1 MLFKKL
7 LLTYISVLI
16 VVLSIIGFT
25 AVRITAQ
32 TVDKEIRLAN
42 IRAVENGAAAVDVII
57 ETANSLAL
65 EVCVNKNVQRLLK
78 KIYVGTCNKSE
89 INGGAL
95 LRQEV
100 RRLLLGAKYIE
111 PKLYPIDHLGRV
123 YELDPGTN
131 TIVASVQ
138 LPKQSWFAN
147 ALAENGGFAWMKLHS
162 GNKTF
167 IRMSR
172 IILDSSKWDRIIGV
186 LTFDINVYDI
196 GPKLYQIKL
205 GNTGVACLIA
215 KDGSMIFPFIENLN
229 LDTSVLKGTVNTSY
243 INKRGELVIVRVIPE
258 ADWKLVGI
266 IPLNELLEKGRKIR
280 NTFLMTGIVAILCCI
295 ALALY
300 FSYSISNPIIKLAA
314 KMKSVESG
322 DLDIVITEPAGS
334 GEINILYHNFNYMI
348 KMINELIE
356 EVYKTKIREKEAE
369 LMALQA
375 QINPHFL
382 YNTLD
387 SVNWLAMK
395 YNAFDIKEIVSSLA
409 AMLRYSLNNGENY
422 ITVENEIN
430 QVKNYIAIQN
440 YRYSDCFTVD
450 YEIDADTKAYT
461 IIKLLLQPLVENAI
475 IHGIEG
481 NTEKAKISILI
492 KSYLDQGHLIFEVK
506 NDGQPVDL
514 KAIEH
519 VLNPDNV
526 EKPKSYGI
534 KNVNDRLKK
543 QYGDGYGLKFDYNG
557 GYTIVTICIP
567 VYKSWRE

>member
-1 MLFKKL
+1 
-7 LLTYISVLI
+7 
-16 VVLSIIGFT
+16 
-25 AVRITAQ
+25 
-32 TVDKEIRLAN
+32 
-42 IRAVENGAAAVDVII
+42 
-57 ETANSLAL
+57 
-65 EVCVNKNVQRLLK
+65 
-78 KIYVGTCNKSE
+78 
-89 INGGAL
+89 
-95 LRQEV
+95 V

-111 PKLYPIDHLGRV
+111 PKFYPIDHLGKV
-123 YELDPGTN
+123 YEFATETN
-131 TIVASVQ
+131 IILASDQ
-138 LPKQSWFAN
+138 APKQRWFAN

-162 GNKTF
+162 GAKTF

-172 IILDSSKWDRIIGV
+172 VIFDSSQWDRIIGV
-186 LTFDINVYDI
+186 LTFDINIYNI
-196 GPKLYQIKL
+196 GPMLSQIKL

-215 KDGSMIFPFIENLN
+215 KDGRMIFPFIENLK
-229 LDTSVLKGTVNTSY
+229 LDTDVLKGAANASY
-243 INKRGELVIVRVIPE
+243 INNRDELVIVRVIPE
-258 ADWKLVGI
+258 TGWKLVGI
-266 IPLNELLEKGRKIR
+266 VPMNELLEKGRKVR
-280 NTFLMTGIVAILCCI
+280 NTFLMTGVVAILCCI

-322 DLDIVITEPAGS
+322 DLDIVITKPKGS

-395 YNAFDIKEIVSSLA
+395 YNALDIREIVSSLA

-430 QVKNYIAIQN
+430 QVKSYIAIQR
-440 YRYSDCFTVD
+440 YRYSDCFSVD
-450 YEIDADTKAYT
+450 YEIDAEIKTYI

-481 NTEKAKISILI
+481 NTQKAKIHIII
-492 KSYLDQGHLIFEVK
+492 KSYLDRGHLLFEVK
-506 NDGQPVDL
+506 NDGRPIDL
-514 KAIEH
+514 KVIER
-519 VLNPDNV
+519 VLNPDNA

-543 QYGDGYGLKFDYNG
+543 QYGERYGLKFDYKD

-567 VYKSWRE
+567 VYKLGRD